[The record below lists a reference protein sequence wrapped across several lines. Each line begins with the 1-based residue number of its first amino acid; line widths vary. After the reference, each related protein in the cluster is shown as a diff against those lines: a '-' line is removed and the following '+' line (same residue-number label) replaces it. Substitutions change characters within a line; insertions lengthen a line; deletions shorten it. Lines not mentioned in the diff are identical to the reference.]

1 MAQILPPPP
10 IEEPAG
16 SFTWVDWYNKLRNLI
31 NGVNNIAWASID
43 KSGSNLSDLQT
54 RQHNSLQS
62 IQGGALNDWYH
73 LTSAQA
79 TEATNARSSRGVD
92 TTDYIIVDSTTNGF
106 TMKSPNGHYW
116 VATISN
122 AGVVTWTDIGTTKP

>member
-16 SFTWVDWYNKLRNLI
+16 SFTWVDWYNRLRNLI
-31 NGVNNIAWASID
+31 NGVNIAWASID
-43 KSGSNLSDLQT
+43 KAGSNLSDLQT

-62 IQGGALNDWYH
+62 IQGGALNDWFH

>member
-31 NGVNNIAWASID
+31 NGVNNIAWASVD

-62 IQGGALNDWYH
+62 IQGGASNDWFH